1 MIKQNDQSPH
11 VVGFLFSVEKMAARM
26 EILDIA
32 YVHGWATVAKYLER
46 TSTSGNKELRLAI
59 EDVKREEA
67 LGLKRTTRRSRSSS
81 SPMRKRSSAGSA
93 AAGAGPQDVAH
104 HPVHPTNPGAWMQPP
119 GPPQG
124 YNPYPPPQPYP
135 GYGAHRTQTPRE
147 RMAGN
152 CFRCGEQGHLIKAC
166 PRKLAPM

>member
-1 MIKQNDQSPH
+1 
-11 VVGFLFSVEKMAARM
+11 M

-67 LGLKRTTRRSRSSS
+67 LGLKRTARRSRSSTS
-81 SPMRKRSSAGSA
+81 SPPRKRATAMTAGPGTSGGHQEAAHHHPHSVPSA
-93 AAGAGPQDVAH
+93 AWVP
-104 HPVHPTNPGAWMQPP
+104 PP
-119 GPPQG
+119 GPSQG
-124 YNPYPPPQPYP
+124 YNPYPAPQPYP
-135 GYGAHRTQTPRE
+135 GYGMHRAQAPRD

>member
-1 MIKQNDQSPH
+1 
-11 VVGFLFSVEKMAARM
+11 M

-67 LGLKRTTRRSRSSS
+67 LGLKRTARRSRSTS
-81 SPMRKRSSAGSA
+81 SPPLKRSA
-93 AAGAGPQDVAH
+93 AAAAALGSSSGNQEIGH
-104 HPVHPTNPGAWMQPP
+104 HPQHSVPPAAWVPPP

-124 YNPYPPPQPYP
+124 YNPYPAPQPYP
-135 GYGAHRTQTPRE
+135 GYGMHRAQAPRD

>member
-1 MIKQNDQSPH
+1 
-11 VVGFLFSVEKMAARM
+11 M

-67 LGLKRTTRRSRSSS
+67 LGLKRSSRRSRSSS
-81 SPMRKRSSAGSA
+81 SPLRKRTATSAATVGSSAGHQEA
-93 AAGAGPQDVAH
+93 T
-104 HPVHPTNPGAWMQPP
+104 HPVHPAVQNARMPPP

-135 GYGAHRTQTPRE
+135 GYGTHRTQTPRE

>member
-1 MIKQNDQSPH
+1 
-11 VVGFLFSVEKMAARM
+11 M

-46 TSTSGNKELRLAI
+46 TLTSGNKELHLAI

-67 LGLKRTTRRSRSSS
+67 LGFKRSARRSRSMS
-81 SPMRKRSSAGSA
+81 SPSRKRASTATSTSTST
-93 AAGAGPQDVAH
+93 AGPVVAAH
-104 HPVHPTNPGAWMQPP
+104 HHHPSSHSLAQGSWMAPP
-119 GPPQG
+119 APTHH
-124 YNPYPPPQPYP
+124 YAPYPPPQPYP
-135 GYGAHRTQTPRE
+135 GYGVHKTQTPRE

-166 PRKLAPM
+166 SRILAPM